1 MYNHLENRSR
11 INNDLDDKLEKLTFI
26 QKSVITINLQDQEMQ
41 TSSEIINN
49 CKFSNILQA
58 MIVDNN
64 KIFLD
69 TPKKYFKRILFILC
83 NKTKESSS
91 KIIKVEIRSL
101 GRNFIFFEIL
111 F

>member
-11 INNDLDDKLEKLTFI
+11 INKDLDDKLEKLTFI

-49 CKFSNILQA
+49 CKFSNIFQA
-58 MIVDNN
+58 KIVDSN

-69 TPKKYFKRILFILC
+69 TPKKYFKIIMFILG
-83 NKTKESSS
+83 NKTKEN
-91 KIIKVEIRSL
+91 IIKT
-101 GRNFIFFEIL
+101 IFKGDEYWKR
-111 F
+111 